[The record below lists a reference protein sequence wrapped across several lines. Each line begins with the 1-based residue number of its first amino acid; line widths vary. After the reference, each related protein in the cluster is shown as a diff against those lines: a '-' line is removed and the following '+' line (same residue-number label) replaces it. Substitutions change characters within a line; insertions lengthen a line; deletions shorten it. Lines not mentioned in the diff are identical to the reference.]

1 MNLSIDGLAS
11 GLDTTA
17 LINQILGLE
26 RRPIFLI
33 QNQVESAQNKQSAY
47 LDLSAR
53 LLSLQISANRLSDPN
68 FFRSVQVESG
78 NSELLTVSA
87 GSGTPPGSYSFRVA
101 QTARASQFTSSGF
114 AANDSLVGAGTL
126 TLEQGGFV
134 DVDTDLESLN
144 GGQGVSRG
152 TIRIT
157 DAAGESALI
166 DLSIAIDIDDVIAA
180 IGNAEIG
187 VTARISDSGRGITL
201 EDESGGIGTLQVE
214 DLDGRSTALDLGI
227 RGTAV
232 GTSLVGSEVLR
243 LGESTQLASLRD
255 GLGIRG
261 TSGDDLVITRR
272 DGSIQNLDIGSATTV
287 QGLIDAFSAI
297 DPNLVLSVNA
307 AGDGFDLADTG
318 TGTGLLKVASSANS
332 FAALDL
338 GIETSD
344 ASGTIQGRAI
354 YAGINDQLLSNLNG
368 GGGITAGSIEITD
381 RNGVATTV
389 DLSTAQT
396 LGDVI
401 RAIEASGAAVTAT
414 TNRVG
419 NGLRLIDNSGGTGT
433 LEVAESGGGTTA
445 LDLGLL
451 GSSTTNELSGTD
463 LNPRYV
469 DENTRL
475 DSLNGGN
482 GVSAGS
488 IRITDSDGFSFTVD
502 LAQEETIADVI
513 LDIKGAGA
521 SSNLTDVRVNDAG
534 NGLLIE
540 GPAGITE
547 LRIEEVN
554 GGTTAR
560 DLGIVGTADGSGNI
574 DGSFE
579 RTITI
584 DADDTLQDVLTKI
597 ADLGIGVSASIL
609 NDGSSGSPFRL
620 SVVGRGTGR
629 DSRLQVDAGGAT
641 ALSFQQTATARDGIL
656 FYGEDSDG
664 SSSLM
669 IRSSTNS
676 YENIVEGM
684 TVTARGTSDAPI
696 AVNVTED
703 RAAIADQM
711 GELITALNG
720 VLDTIGDLT
729 AFNADTEEAGILLG
743 DSTVRGVQRS
753 LVRALTRPIVGVD
766 NAFSTMSELGVRF
779 RGGQFQFDRG
789 DFEAALAEDPDA
801 VERFFGAA
809 RGISETT
816 SLDDFGNGEGVRT
829 KLNENDMRVTL
840 RDGTDIEINL
850 DGSSTVQDVIN
861 AINAAGAGSLT
872 AELSLDGR
880 SFVLRDATT
889 GTSDFRAT
897 SINASGSANDLGIA
911 DSADTDGGGVITGT
925 PIDLTQDPGIASR
938 LNDAIVGLTDATDGV
953 LQRRANGLDELIDS
967 LNDRVARIEER
978 LVNREEL
985 LRRQF
990 TNLEQIMAQSQAT
1003 MDRLNATLTG
1013 LRR

>member
-318 TGTGLLKVASSANS
+318 PGTGLLKVASSANS

-584 DADDTLQDVLTKI
+584 DADDTLQDVRTKI